1 MNDTPVAAGAGDP
14 GGPSEAPLGEIVGHT
29 LGEDVGSKPV
39 EVALDKIVVGEADYW
54 QSLDV
59 LRHFHQDKG

>member
-1 MNDTPVAAGAGDP
+1 MNDTPVAVGVGDP
-14 GGPSEAPLGEIVGHT
+14 EETPLGETAGGHT
-29 LGEDVGSKPV
+29 LGEGAVGNKPV
-39 EVALDKIVVGEADYW
+39 EAALDKTVVGEADYW